1 MLRKFVIEPPDRS
14 VIEKVLRYQI
24 THPLAQPRSFAERFG
39 PTRVMHRLRWM
50 TVMVSREDAKVVFG
64 QAFSRPP
71 RLLFGNP
78 VAFIFS
84 AYYAY
89 IFGEP
94 SSVLDSQQP

>member
-1 MLRKFVIEPPDRS
+1 MLRTFITEPSDSS
-14 VIEKVLRYQI
+14 VIEKVLRYQVS
-24 THPLAQPRSFAERFG
+24 HPMPEPRTFAERYG
-39 PTRVMHRLRWM
+39 PTRIIHRLKWV
-50 TVMVSREDAKVVFG
+50 TVMVSREDAKVVFR

-89 IFGEP
+89 IYGEAF
-94 SSVLDSQQP
+94 SEID